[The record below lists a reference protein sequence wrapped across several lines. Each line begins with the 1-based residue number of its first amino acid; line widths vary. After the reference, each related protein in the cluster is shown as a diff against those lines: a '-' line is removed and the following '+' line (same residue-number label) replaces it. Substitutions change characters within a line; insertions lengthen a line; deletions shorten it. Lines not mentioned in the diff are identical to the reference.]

1 MRDKKLEDQI
11 NYLQKFIELWKEFHR
26 LFLKTRSNQDIT
38 EQDEKD
44 FFDIK
49 TAIAKNYNIL
59 MESLDIEED
68 KDTKGIEIL
77 TQVVSLE
84 DAKQLSEGIGKRITS
99 TWNARYIDFQ
109 KILGELEYNRD
120 ELAKI
125 KYSTVIFKKIF
136 LNPISIIIYI
146 LISLFVAY
154 RIFSIFKP
162 TL

>member
-1 MRDKKLEDQI
+1 LIDKKLEYQI
-11 NYLQKFIELWKEFHR
+11 ELLQKFTELWKEFHR
-26 LFLKTRSNQDIT
+26 LFLKARSASAVA

-68 KDTKGIEIL
+68 KDSKGIEIL

-84 DAKQLSEGIGKRITS
+84 DGKQISEGIAKRITA
-99 TWNARYIDFQ
+99 TWNNRYIEFQ
-109 KILGELEYNRD
+109 KILGELEHNRE

-125 KYSTVIFKKIF
+125 SYLSVILKKIF
-136 LNPISIIIYI
+136 LNPLAIIIYI
-146 LISLFVAY
+146 LIALY
-154 RIFSIFKP
+154 IGYKIFSVVKP